1 MSKVK
6 KLKAA
11 SRPFKSREYGKCP
24 IKNGVRD
31 EHHTINPGDIIVR
44 LERGVRWYEMRAGH
58 GAGRKI
64 FEVECSTMYAH
75 NECLK
80 TLNKVEATRKAK
92 EK

>member
-1 MSKVK
+1 MN

-11 SRPFKSREYGKCP
+11 SRPFKAYNYGKCP
-24 IKNGVRD
+24 IENGVRG

-44 LERGVRWYEMRAGH
+44 LEKGVKWYEKRARH
-58 GAGRKI
+58 GV

-80 TLNKVEATRKAK
+80 ILNERETNELDQRT
-92 EK
+92 